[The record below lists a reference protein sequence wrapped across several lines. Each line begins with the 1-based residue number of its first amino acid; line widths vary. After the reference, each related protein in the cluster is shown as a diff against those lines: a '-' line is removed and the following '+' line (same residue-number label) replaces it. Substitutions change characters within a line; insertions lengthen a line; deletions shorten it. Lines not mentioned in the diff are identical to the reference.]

1 MPKILMY
8 PDPILR
14 QKALPV
20 TDFGPSL
27 QQLITDLK
35 QAALHPAAPNTQ
47 SVGLAANQIGVLK
60 RVFLITMPAS
70 PGQGG
75 PNKSIQPLINPQII
89 KSSKKFLSALPQAN
103 QFLEGCLSFPGYY
116 AFIDRPLKIS
126 VRWQDPT
133 GLAHTAILTPPF
145 SSYFQHERDHLD
157 GILFIDYVKKSNEQM
172 YQHHHVSGRL
182 RPVKNPF

>member
-1 MPKILMY
+1 MY

-14 QKALPV
+14 QKALAV

-27 QQLITDLK
+27 QQLIADLK
-35 QAALHPAAPNTQ
+35 STSRHPTTPNTQ

-60 RVFLITMPAS
+60 RVFLITLPD
-70 PGQGG
+70 
-75 PNKSIQPLINPQII
+75 KSIQPLVNPQII
-89 KSSKKFLSALPQAN
+89 KASKKFLSALPQAN

-133 GLAHTAILTPPF
+133 GLAHTAVLTPPY

-157 GILFIDYVKKSNEQM
+157 GILFIDYLKKSEEQM
-172 YQHHHVSGRL
+172 YQLRPVSGRL